1 MSDELDV
8 IILGGGCAGL
18 ALARELSLR
27 THKLRV
33 LVIEP
38 RKDYS
43 EDRTWCFWMPGS
55 DGLRPASRMQW
66 AQWRLSSD
74 GASITHHPQLWR
86 YHMVSAADYYAD
98 ALAAIGNS
106 DTVTL
111 RLGTGAGAVTADN
124 GFYRVETTAGPV
136 RGRFIIDTR
145 PPSLA
150 RIKAAPLAQL
160 FSGLEVK
167 VDHDVFDPQTA
178 TLMGDMTAEGGRL
191 SFDYI
196 LPFSPR
202 HALIERTVFTTS
214 PEDPATL
221 DGPCLAIVEAL
232 CGPGVS
238 IVRQE
243 RGWLP
248 MGLPDAPSA
257 DGAVIRAGLS
267 VGALRPSSG
276 YAFKRI
282 QRWASVCADSLV
294 SSGKP
299 SVEFADPLALRVM
312 DRVFLRAMTHSIGGA
327 PGDFVRISRALNG
340 DRFARFMSDEA
351 TWVDW
356 LKVVLALPKTRY
368 LAATVSI
375 IQAWSQGRDD
385 SC

>member
-1 MSDELDV
+1 MDV

-18 ALARELSLR
+18 ALAREMSLR
-27 THKLRV
+27 THNLRV

-38 RKDYS
+38 RKNYA
-43 EDRTWCFWMPGS
+43 EDRTWCFWMAGS

-66 AQWRLSSD
+66 DQWRLSSG

-86 YHMVSAADYYAD
+86 YHMVSSADYYAD
-98 ALAAIGNS
+98 ALSAIGKS
-106 DTVTL
+106 GRVTL
-111 RLGTGAGAVTADN
+111 RLDTRAGTVTADN
-124 GFYRVETTAGPV
+124 GCYRVETTAGPV

-160 FSGLEVK
+160 FSGLEVR
-167 VDHDVFDPQTA
+167 VERDVFDPRTA
-178 TLMGDMTAEGGRL
+178 TLMGNMTAEGGRL

-202 HALIERTVFTTS
+202 HALIERTVFTTA
-214 PEDPATL
+214 PEEPATL
-221 DGPCLAIVEAL
+221 DGPCLARVEAL
-232 CGPGVS
+232 CGSGAS

-299 SVEFADPLALRVM
+299 SVEFADPVALRVM
-312 DRVFLRAMTHSIGGA
+312 DQVFLRAMTHSIGGA
-327 PGDFVRISRALNG
+327 PGDFVRIARALNG

-351 TWVDW
+351 TRADW
-356 LKVVLALPKTRY
+356 LKVIAALPKTRY

-375 IQAWSQGRDD
+375 IRAWSQGRNAP
-385 SC
+385 C